1 MKTTIVKIITTL
13 VFLGSG
19 LMALAQGPANA
30 PVNPIPTRDPLDAPG
45 DAPIDGA
52 LVWLLVL
59 GVAFGVYMVAK
70 KRQQVRN

>member
-1 MKTTIVKIITTL
+1 MKTTILKTVITL
-13 VFLGSG
+13 IVLGSG
-19 LMALAQGPANA
+19 LTALAQGPDGI
-30 PVNPIPTRDPLDAPG
+30 PENPIPTRSLPES
-45 DAPIDGA
+45 PIDGA